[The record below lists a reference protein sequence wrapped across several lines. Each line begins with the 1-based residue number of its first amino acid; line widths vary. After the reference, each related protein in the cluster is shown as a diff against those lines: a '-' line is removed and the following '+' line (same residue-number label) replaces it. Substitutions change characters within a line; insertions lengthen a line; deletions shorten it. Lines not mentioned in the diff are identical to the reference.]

1 MKENFMTKN
10 ERIEMLARLAWD
22 YMEELNK
29 VNAESLEIERKI
41 NNDEPDADILTLK
54 LIDRRMERIRE
65 KFIYPLSRVLSSE
78 GVQLMKME
86 DGKLKL
92 LMKDKRELVVDIEG
106 LEPCIERFL

>member
-1 MKENFMTKN
+1 MTKN
-10 ERIEMLARLAWD
+10 ERIETLARICWD

-41 NNDEPDADILTLK
+41 NNDEPDADINQLK
-54 LIDRRMERIRE
+54 LIDRRMKRLRD
-65 KFIYPLSRVLSSE
+65 KFVYPLVNLLNSE
-78 GVQLMKME
+78 GVHLMKME

-92 LMKDKRELVVDIEG
+92 LMRDKRELVVDVEG

>member
-1 MKENFMTKN
+1 MTKN
-10 ERIEMLARLAWD
+10 KRIETLAKLAWD

-29 VNAESLEIERKI
+29 VDAEGLEIARKI
-41 NNDEPDADILTLK
+41 DANEPDVNIEQLK
-54 LIDRRMERIRE
+54 LIDRRMKRLRE
-65 KFIYPLSRVLSSE
+65 KFIYPLSSLLSSE

-92 LMKDKRELVVDIEG
+92 LMKDKREIIVDVEG

>member
-1 MKENFMTKN
+1 MTKN
-10 ERIEMLARLAWD
+10 ERIETLAKICWD

-29 VNAESLEIERKI
+29 VNTESFEIERKI
-41 NNDEPDADILTLK
+41 NNDEPDADINQLK
-54 LIDRRMERIRE
+54 LIDRRMKRLRD
-65 KFIYPLSRVLSSE
+65 KFVYPLVNLLNSE

-92 LMKDKRELVVDIEG
+92 LMRDKRELVVDVEG